1 MLTAIFEGVLAN
13 YVPDGEGQKDSIY
26 YKVKALAGVTASIYG
41 SVDFVLIQIGFSVN
55 LSFLTELVLESYQ
68 PAELSVEMSLSVDAY
83 IKILFIK
90 ISFSFSFMWKD
101 KFILGNKK
109 VAPWEIDN
117 SVRRSEL
124 LEKTSSYEI
133 QWYDGAVAAERQE
146 LCAEIIYYIAFDEPE
161 PGKECSG
168 KRKIAFLA
176 LLHGMAEEN
185 CLKLGYEDRLDT
197 PFARLAEICFRRALL
212 SVRVDGQELVV
223 DRQLLEY
230 LSEYLS
236 RTESF
241 EEEFSYEELNRLDR
255 KSVV

>member
-146 LCAEIIYYIAFDEPE
+146 LCAEIIYCT
-161 PGKECSG
+161 K
-168 KRKIAFLA
+168 
-176 LLHGMAEEN
+176 LLRNG
-185 CLKLGYEDRLDT
+185 LRT
-197 PFARLAEICFRRALL
+197 L
-212 SVRVDGQELVV
+212 SYYVT
-223 DRQLLEY
+223 
-230 LSEYLS
+230 LSL
-236 RTESF
+236 T
-241 EEEFSYEELNRLDR
+241 
-255 KSVV
+255 